1 MTFGIGRFEGEW
13 GEIVRLLEMAFSSPW
28 TEAQVEGV
36 RPLWE
41 PARSFVATDGR
52 EVVAHTSAFSLELTA
67 PGARVPV
74 AGVSMVATSPTHR
87 RRGLVR
93 QLMRRQLTELCEG
106 DGEAVAALTASEPV
120 IYGRFGYGLASD
132 HQHVVVP
139 RASREL
145 RRIAGVEDVRIR
157 FADPVESLAVC
168 TDLHNAEV
176 PTRPGM
182 FPLDERW
189 QRVLVVDAHQASP
202 LRCVLAERDGEVI
215 GYAYYRAQRA
225 DGGYV
230 EVTRVHARD
239 LAAHVALWQFLLD
252 QDLLSETRYER
263 LPSDDP
269 LLSLLLDVRAAG
281 VKTQDGLWVRLA
293 DVGRALAAR
302 TYSTEVDVVLGIE
315 DDLLPWNAGS
325 WHLAGGPEG
334 ATCEK
339 TGATPDLL
347 LDVRDLGAVYL
358 GRPSLA
364 LLGASGLVAEQTS
377 GALGTTSRAFL
388 ADRLPWLDTGF

>member
-1 MTFGIGRFEGEW
+1 MTSGIGRFEGEW
-13 GEIVRLLEMAFSSPW
+13 GEIVRLLEKAFSSPW
-28 TEAQVEGV
+28 SEAQVESV

-41 PARSFVATDGR
+41 PRRSLVATDGR

-93 QLMRRQLTELCEG
+93 QLMLRQLTELGEG
-106 DGEAVAALTASEPV
+106 GGEAVAALTASEPV

-132 HQHVVVP
+132 HQHVTVP
-139 RASREL
+139 RTSREL
-145 RRIAGVEDVRIR
+145 RRTAGVEDVRVR
-157 FADPVESLAVC
+157 FADPVESLEVC
-168 TDLHNAEV
+168 TDVHNADV
-176 PTRPGM
+176 PIRPGM
-182 FPLDERW
+182 FHLDERW
-189 QRVLVVDAHQASP
+189 QQVLVVDAHQASP

-215 GYAYYRAQRA
+215 GYAYYRAQRS

-230 EVTRVHARD
+230 EVSRVHAPD

-252 QDLLSETRYER
+252 QDLLRETRYER

-269 LLSLLLDVRAAG
+269 LLSLLLDVRAAD
-281 VKTQDGLWVRLA
+281 VKTQDGLWVRLT
-293 DVGRALAAR
+293 DVGRALAGR
-302 TYSTEVDVVLGIE
+302 TYSTEVDVVLGID

-347 LDVRDLGAVYL
+347 LDVRDLGSVYL

-364 LLGASGLVAEQTS
+364 LLGASGLVAEQTP
-377 GALGTTSRAFL
+377 GALGTASRAFL